1 MEDDLEGVSDQMLA
15 DQLREAADRV
25 EDGETARILR
35 GKLIDEAGRRDWKQE
50 DIAKL
55 ARVTQQSISK
65 RLKNKQG
72 REQDPTE

>member
-1 MEDDLEGVSDQMLA
+1 MLA
-15 DQLREAADRV
+15 DQLREAAERV
-25 EDGETARILR
+25 EAGEAARVLR

-55 ARVTQQSISK
+55 AKVKQQAVSK
-65 RLKNKQG
+65 RLKKTQG